1 MNKQIREYFRF
12 LITGGLAAGINF
24 GSRFVF
30 SIFLPFQVAV
40 ALAYIV
46 GMFVAFW
53 LFRTM
58 VFSNSST
65 SLRKSI
71 FRFTVVNAFGLLQ
84 TWLVS
89 VWFVTIIDL
98 GSQAMNEAVAHFT
111 GMSLAMLSSYLGHR
125 FYTFKA

>member
-40 ALAYIV
+40 PLAYIV

-89 VWFVTIIDL
+89 VWFVTIVDL
-98 GSQAMNEAVAHFT
+98 GSRAMDEAVAHFT

-125 FYTFKA
+125 FYTFKV